1 MYGLEKKENY
11 ICTRLIYVKLK
22 YCIKRIAMK
31 TDLIESWK
39 QETLKRIDGKL
50 KIFNLLG
57 RREKEEVDQMA
68 ASLHEAVF
76 NEIDCLD
83 CANCCKT
90 TPALLTN
97 ADIKRIAKFL
107 QMSPAL
113 FKRKYVLEDV
123 NGDQSFKK
131 VPCVFLE
138 KDNKCK
144 VYEVRP
150 EACKDYPHTS
160 APGFLKRRKLHK
172 ENISICPAV
181 FHILDR
187 ME

>member
-1 MYGLEKKENY
+1 M
-11 ICTRLIYVKLK
+11 
-22 YCIKRIAMK
+22 
-31 TDLIESWK
+31 DLIESWK

-50 KIFNLLG
+50 KILTLLN
-57 RREKEEVDQMA
+57 RKDKEEVDQIA
-68 ASLHEAVF
+68 AKTHEEVF
-76 NEIDCLD
+76 NEIDCLA

-90 TPALLTN
+90 TPALLTED
-97 ADIKRIAKFL
+97 DIKRIAKFL
-107 QMSPAL
+107 KISIGI

-123 NGDQSFKK
+123 NGDLSFKK
-131 VPCVFLE
+131 IPCVFLE

-160 APGFLKRRKLHK
+160 APGFLNRKRLHK

-187 ME
+187 MEQKS